1 MSTTNIWSLRKLV
14 AGTTLVL
21 AVAVALSFAHNE
33 STARAVSAPKVTIY
47 QHANLGDDLPG
58 MLGSG
63 IAPILW

>member
-1 MSTTNIWSLRKLV
+1 MSTANIWSLRKLV
-14 AGTTLVL
+14 AGTTLAV
-21 AVAVALSFAHNE
+21 AVAVALSFAYNE
-33 STARAVSAPKVTIY
+33 STARALTAPKVTIY